1 MTGSGPKC
9 DWSGNLRAR
18 PGRQKGPWGVG
29 ASYLARAPFV
39 PNVDPLGV
47 VTLSWP
53 TPNDFAKGGFMS
65 SSRVLMSAVAVC
77 AAALLSGCA
86 AESGS
91 SGVEMAIGNAI
102 TGEGIANPAPNE
114 MRNWGTLPAGRE
126 WGSTAGID
134 TDPTDGHI
142 WAYERCG
149 SGSAGGPGINCQTN
163 QVDPI
168 FKFDRNTGAILANF
182 GAGIFVTPHGI
193 HVADDGNV
201 WVTDFAGTP
210 TAGHQVHKFS
220 PDGELLM
227 SLGIAGQPGS
237 GPGQLNQPNDVIV
250 GPDGSIYIG
259 DGHNGQGMT
268 SNQAIE
274 TGRAEG
280 STGRI
285 LKYSADGTFIRE
297 WGQIG
302 TLHGEFRTP
311 HALEFDSQG
320 RLWVADRGNH
330 RIEIFD
336 QDGNYLD
343 SRYQYGR
350 ISGLF
355 ITDDDMVYAI
365 DSESSPTS
373 HPNWVNG
380 VRIGEVDND
389 YIVGYIP
396 PHDADT
402 RPYQGAAGEGVTVD
416 ADGNVYAAEGP
427 NSLRFAGGAF
437 TKYAVGM

>member
-1 MTGSGPKC
+1 
-9 DWSGNLRAR
+9 
-18 PGRQKGPWGVG
+18 
-29 ASYLARAPFV
+29 
-39 PNVDPLGV
+39 
-47 VTLSWP
+47 
-53 TPNDFAKGGFMS
+53 MS
-65 SSRVLMSAVAVC
+65 SSRTF
-77 AAALLSGCA
+77 LSTLVVFSLATLTGCA
-86 AESGS
+86 ADAGNA
-91 SGVEMAIGNAI
+91 GVEMAMGNSI
-102 TGEGIANPAPNE
+102 TGEGISNPAPNVTIG
-114 MRNWGTLPAGRE
+114 WGTLPAGRE

-134 TDPTDGHI
+134 TDPTDGNI

-163 QVDPI
+163 PVAPI
-168 FKFDRNTGAILANF
+168 FKFDRHTGAILQNF
-182 GAGIFVTPHGI
+182 GAGVFVTPHGI
-193 HVADDGNV
+193 HVDNDGNV

-220 PDGELLM
+220 PTGELLM
-227 SLGIAGQPGS
+227 SLGIAGRPGS

-268 SNQAIE
+268 TQNAIDE
-274 TGRAEG
+274 GIAAG

-285 LKYSADGTFIRE
+285 LKYAADGTFIKE
-297 WGQIG
+297 WGRIG

-336 QDGNYLD
+336 RDGNYLD

-350 ISGLF
+350 ISGIF
-355 ITDDDMVYAI
+355 ITDEDMVYAI

-380 VRIGEVDND
+380 VRIGQVDED
-389 YIVGYIP
+389 YIIGYIP
-396 PHDADT
+396 PHAADT
-402 RPYQGAAGEGVTVD
+402 RPYQGAAGEGVAVD

-427 NSLRFAGGAF
+427 NSLRFASGGAF
-437 TKYAVGM
+437 TKYSVGM